1 MIIVHVIANQSILSM
16 LMASAIYVIFLH
28 GDQLL
33 APGRKVLASISRYSY
48 SIILIHWY
56 ILIRVVY
63 NGWFHSGMNQYLQV
77 ILPISAGDFAYP
89 LVCAAVCCFVLG
101 D

>member
-1 MIIVHVIANQSILSM
+1 
-16 LMASAIYVIFLH
+16 MASAIYVIFLH

-33 APGRKVLASISRYSY
+33 VPGRKVLASISRYSY

-56 ILIRVVY
+56 ILIRVVH

-77 ILPISAGDFAYP
+77 ILPILWCALLSVVSSWVIDRF
-89 LVCAAVCCFVLG
+89 LVDIILERLKNIKC
-101 D
+101 